1 MLRKGNQFLLHMWHP
16 SCTLITNIVTS
27 HEWEKDCI
35 VITAN
40 GTYSFVVNL
49 VIGYMWNNS
58 TTKYW
63 CTSLVFGTK
72 YVQLPI
78 LQSILVGSV
87 LLIFFWVLLCVFTFW
102 VPCFCDVRY
111 HFRIKT
117 MFGSSLLPVV
127 CRRAHAWITFFVSF
141 LRIVVFNTYCVML
154 CQIFVFKF
162 SPMYCC

>member
-1 MLRKGNQFLLHMWHP
+1 
-16 SCTLITNIVTS
+16 
-27 HEWEKDCI
+27 
-35 VITAN
+35 
-40 GTYSFVVNL
+40 
-49 VIGYMWNNS
+49 MWNNS

-78 LQSILVGSV
+78 LKSILVGSV

-154 CQIFVFKF
+154 CQIFLF
-162 SPMYCC
+162 SNLVRCTVVSDMFYCPLIFCFYQMNLLFFNPSLLYILITSNNSSQPWIFHKRNILNGN

>member
-1 MLRKGNQFLLHMWHP
+1 MNEKKTVLWLRQTEHIRDHL
-16 SCTLITNIVTS
+16 S
-27 HEWEKDCI
+27 HR
-35 VITAN
+35 
-40 GTYSFVVNL
+40 YSFVVNQ
-49 VIGYMWNNS
+49 VIGYMWNDS

-87 LLIFFWVLLCVFTFW
+87 LLIFFGVLLCVFTFW

-127 CRRAHAWITFFVSF
+127 CRRAHAWITLFVSF

-162 SPMYCC
+162 SLMHRC